1 VDLMAELSSA
11 LSHLECSYCGAESD
25 AHAPSRTCASCGKVL
40 LARYDLDEA
49 QKTLRKETLSERS
62 STSMWRYRE
71 VLPVSDAGSI
81 VSLGE
86 GWTPCLPAERLSKAV
101 GCGQL
106 FLKDEGLNPTG
117 SFKARGL
124 SAAVSRAKELG
135 LTDLVI
141 PTAGNAGGALA
152 AYCAAGGMRATVFM
166 PKDVPA
172 ANRMECVAYGA
183 DVTLVDGVISDAGRA
198 SAEAA
203 EARGLFDVSTLREPY
218 RLEGK
223 KTMGYEIAEQFAW
236 QLPDVIVYPTGGGTG
251 LVGIWKAFEEMEAMG
266 WIGSERPRMVC
277 VQAEGCAPLVRAFEQ
292 GAKHAEP
299 VVNPTTIAA
308 GLRVPAAIGDYLVL
322 ATVRESGGTALA
334 VSDTAL
340 VEGVGELA
348 RETGVFAAPE
358 AGATLAALRALVA
371 DGAVGRDD
379 RVLLLITGSGLKYLD
394 VPEMAAAFGS
404 GG

>member
-1 VDLMAELSSA
+1 MADNSSA
-11 LSHLECSYCGAESD
+11 LSHLECSYCGQETD
-25 AHAPSRTCASCGKVL
+25 AHAPSRTCVSCGKVL
-40 LARYDLDEA
+40 LARYDLERA
-49 QKTLRKETLSERS
+49 QETLRKETLGERS

-71 VLPVSDAGSI
+71 VLPVGDAASI

-86 GWTPCLPAERLSKAV
+86 GWTPVLPAERLGKLV
-101 GCGQL
+101 GCGSL

-135 LTDLVI
+135 LHDLVI

-152 AYCAAGGMRATVFM
+152 AYCAAGGMQASVFM
-166 PKDVPA
+166 PKDVPL
-172 ANRMECVAYGA
+172 ANRMECAAYGA
-183 DVTLVDGVISDAGRA
+183 EVTLVDGVISDAGRA

-223 KTMGYEIAEQFAW
+223 KTMGYEIGEQFAW
-236 QLPDVIVYPTGGGTG
+236 NLPDVIVYPTGGGTG

-277 VQAEGCAPLVRAFEQ
+277 VQAEGCAPLVRAFEE

-299 VVNPTTIAA
+299 VVDPQTIAA

-322 ATVRESGGTALA
+322 GTVRESGGTALA
-334 VSDTAL
+334 VSDELIIEA
-340 VEGVGELA
+340 VGEMA

-358 AGATLAALRALVA
+358 AGATLAALHRLVA
-371 DGAVGRDD
+371 NGEVGQDE
-379 RVLLLITGSGLKYLD
+379 RVLLLITGSGLKYFD
-394 VPEMAAAFGS
+394 VPEVAAAFGS
-404 GG
+404 AG